1 MNMRTVLGLGVAGW
15 LCAGV
20 VAQAQLTGLPIGT
33 DAAPGHFEEMSA
45 GGHIVI
51 GENFNLFGGR
61 FSYRLYD
68 QIKLFG
74 DVGLADPDRGD
85 MGYGLQAGALYSLP
99 PIPEIPFDVALRGTL
114 GYASLDQRFGGRKFS
129 ISITGI
135 NVGGLGSYR
144 IDDMFAVYGYLGLA
158 INRFSGSGGVSST
171 ETDPAIGVGGQVD
184 LTPQIALFGEIM
196 HIDDAWFG
204 LGGRFNF

>member
-1 MNMRTVLGLGVAGW
+1 MKIRIIVGLAVIGLLFASGPV
-15 LCAGV
+15 
-20 VAQAQLTGLPIGT
+20 QAQLTGLPIGT
-33 DAAPGHFEEMSA
+33 DAAPGHFEDMSVS
-45 GGHIVI
+45 GHIVI

-74 DVGLADPDRGD
+74 GLGLADPDRGD
-85 MGYGLQAGALYSLP
+85 MGYGLQGGVLYSLP
-99 PIPEIPFDVALRGTL
+99 PIPELPFDVALRGTL

-135 NVGGLGSYR
+135 NVGGLASYR

-158 INRFSGSGGVSST
+158 MNRFSGSGGVSST
-171 ETDPAIGVGGQVD
+171 ETDPAIGVGAQID
-184 LTPQIALFGEIM
+184 LSPQISLFGEVM

-204 LGGRFNF
+204 FGGRFNF